1 MYEKILNKDN
11 LLKYSNPHADIDKG
25 HFTFVSS
32 YLIDL
37 VNDIHATYYLSK
49 WGVVSIQMVGA
60 WLLLHDKKLIRG
72 G

>member
-1 MYEKILNKDN
+1 MCEKILNKDN

>member
-1 MYEKILNKDN
+1 MCEKILNKDN
-11 LLKYSNPHADIDKG
+11 LLEYSNPHNDIDKG
-25 HFTFVSS
+25 HFAFVSS

>member
-1 MYEKILNKDN
+1 MCQKILNKDN
-11 LLKYSNPHADIDKG
+11 LLKYSNPHTDIGKG
-25 HFTFVSS
+25 HFAFVSS
-32 YLIDL
+32 YLIDF